1 MNIYIG
7 DVWKAVLI
15 LKARLYT
22 THDVIVADFDT
33 GIAII
38 KKKKV
43 NQNQI
48 RNSNILNTKSE
59 LKMFYEYLNTLTTED
74 AVSTLNYQLLNKH
87 RMDLLLLYSI
97 QDVRDWL

>member
-43 NQNQI
+43 NQI
-48 RNSNILNTKSE
+48 ESNSNEMMKKKE
-59 LKMFYEYLNTLTTED
+59 
-74 AVSTLNYQLLNKH
+74 
-87 RMDLLLLYSI
+87 
-97 QDVRDWL
+97 